1 MAVTRYGLS
10 QKKPLNTLI
19 PRTGPTPARMVTN
32 DSGDGFSTSPTGETT
47 DTTGTGAF
55 ETIDDG
61 TGGSTSGYYSYQA
74 ALKKIKADQ
83 EAATAAATRATEGA
97 KYQAGQIQNQLL
109 TAGNI
114 DPTLLT
120 TLEDQRTAQQKYI
133 ADQVAAQQAQLGT
146 AYTTA
151 SGLQTQGF
159 DALRNYL
166 TSNAPTA
173 YAQAPRATAAPI
185 ANDLAQYMQGQGV
198 EAGRTEPGLMAANA
212 AAQGGAANYN
222 NLLGVLTAQ
231 SGAGQESRLAEQ
243 QMAQQLAAAQLGA
256 YKAQQEGTLTT
267 QQLAAL
273 QEIQTQ
279 YNTAKFQAQQQAIAR
294 QQALQDALNSIYGTG
309 YVAPPPPAPATPVDG
324 APAAPAAAPAAPA
337 VTKAPTPLEQLLN
350 IPVKASNTA
359 LIKRVADF
367 AAAKPNASAAAVAKA
382 FPELAKTIAKKGK

>member
-1 MAVTRYGLS
+1 MAITRYGLS

-19 PRTGPTPARMVTN
+19 PSTGPTPARMVT
-32 DSGDGFSTSPTGETT
+32 GDTPFDTSPTGGTT
-47 DTTGTGAF
+47 DATGTGAF
-55 ETIDDG
+55 ETTDG
-61 TGGSTSGYYSYQA
+61 GTGSTSGAYSYAA
-74 ALKKIKADQ
+74 ALAKIKADQ

-97 KYQAGQIQNQLL
+97 KYQAGQLQKQLL
-109 TAGNI
+109 TAGQI

-133 ADQVAAQQAQLGT
+133 ADQLAAQQAQLGT

-198 EAGRTEPGLMAANA
+198 DAARVEPGLLAAQA
-212 AAQGGAANYN
+212 AAQGGASNYN

-279 YNTAKFQAQQQAIAR
+279 YNTAKFQAQKDAIAR
-294 QQALQDALNSIYGTG
+294 QQALQDALNSLYGTG
-309 YVAPPPPAPATPVDG
+309 YVAPPPPAPPAPVEGPISNPVLDPTTYV
-324 APAAPAAAPAAPA
+324 AP
-337 VTKAPTPLEQLLN
+337 KAPTPLEQLLN

>member
-1 MAVTRYGLS
+1 
-10 QKKPLNTLI
+10 
-19 PRTGPTPARMVTN
+19 
-32 DSGDGFSTSPTGETT
+32 
-47 DTTGTGAF
+47 
-55 ETIDDG
+55 
-61 TGGSTSGYYSYQA
+61 
-74 ALKKIKADQ
+74 
-83 EAATAAATRATEGA
+83 
-97 KYQAGQIQNQLL
+97 LL

-133 ADQVAAQQAQLGT
+133 ADQYALQQGQLGKAYET
-146 AYTTA
+146 AG
-151 SGLQTQGF
+151 GLQTQGF
-159 DALRNYL
+159 DALKTYL
-166 TSNAPTA
+166 QGNAPTA

-185 ANDLAQYMQGQGV
+185 ANDLSQYMAGQGV
-198 EAGRTEPGLMAANA
+198 EAGRATPGLMEANA

-294 QQALQDALNSIYGTG
+294 QQALQDALNSLYGTG
-309 YVAPPPPAPATPVDG
+309 YVVPPITPPAGGTPPTDG
-324 APAAPAAAPAAPA
+324 APASGTEPTNTAAKTTA
-337 VTKAPTPLEQLLN
+337 LQQLLN
-350 IPVKASNTA
+350 VPVKANNAT

-367 AAAKPNASAAAVAKA
+367 AAANPSATAAQVKKA
-382 FPELAKTIAKKGK
+382 FPALSKNVK